1 MSELILDSNEHKV
14 DSNKLR
20 YEFKSPIRFDNSFM
34 SLTQCIFYNFF
45 HNVKESFQMKVK
57 KQTEFYKYYTISF
70 IDSMLEASDINRIIN
85 DELIKHKLLTEDD
98 APIISILTDINTF
111 KIVVIIQNGYELILD
126 DNFARMLGFSDKI
139 IKKYLQRSDLTPQIN
154 SINYLEIYCNV
165 IDNKN
170 NPYYLSNIFIKSNLG
185 ELTVYSEPSFFK
197 EQKITNN
204 NFNYIEFE
212 FLDEKNNKIE
222 MTDYFSISIYIH

>member
-1 MSELILDSNEHKV
+1 MTELILNSNEHKI

-20 YEFKSPIRFDNSFM
+20 YEFKSPTRFDNSFM

-57 KQTEFYKYYTISF
+57 KDNKFYTISF
-70 IDSMLEASDINRIIN
+70 IDSMLEVPDINKIIN
-85 DELIKHKLLTEDD
+85 NELIRHELLIEDD
-98 APIISILTDINTF
+98 TPIISILTDINTF
-111 KIVVIIQNGYELILD
+111 KIIVIIENGYELHLD

-139 IKKYLQRSDLTPQIN
+139 LKKYLQRSNLIPQIK
-154 SINYLEIYCNV
+154 SINYLKIYCNV

-170 NPYYLSNIFIKSNLG
+170 NPYYLSNIFIKSGLA
-185 ELTVYSEPSFFK
+185 ELTVYTEPSIFK
-197 EQKITNN
+197 KQKIIND

-222 MTDYFSISIYIH
+222 LTDYFSISVYIH